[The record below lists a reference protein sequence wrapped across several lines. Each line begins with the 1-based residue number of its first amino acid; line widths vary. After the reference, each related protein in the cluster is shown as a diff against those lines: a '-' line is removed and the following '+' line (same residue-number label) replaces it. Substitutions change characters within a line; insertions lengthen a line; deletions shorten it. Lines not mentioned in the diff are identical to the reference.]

1 MSHLGGS
8 LPFCGP
14 GSFHDLPLSHSPPD
28 NRLYLLKRKTLPIL
42 FSASKTF
49 KEVVPL
55 RMDNQTSGSV

>member
-28 NRLYLLKRKTLPIL
+28 NRLYLLKRKALPVL
-42 FSASKTF
+42 FQPVKPF

-55 RMDNQTSGSV
+55 RMNNQTSGSV